1 MLQELRSLREGVV
14 RRCTRKLHPRWRA
27 PAKRM
32 RDVLQHAGASKQV
45 LPLVDEVVDKYRS
58 CRNWTRPGPK
68 SIASSR
74 LSTRFNEAVQ
84 VDLLF
89 HKLHTI
95 LHMIDECTRWTAAIV
110 VNSKD
115 QKVIFEAMT

>member
-1 MLQELRSLREGVV
+1 
-14 RRCTRKLHPRWRA
+14 
-27 PAKRM
+27 M
-32 RDVLQHAGASKQV
+32 R
-45 LPLVDEVVDKYRS
+45 EVVDKCRS

-84 VDLLF
+84 DLLF
-89 HKLHTI
+89 HKRHTI

-110 VNSKD
+110 VVNSKQGSEGNLRSHD
-115 QKVIFEAMT
+115 VHDEEHLVQIAWLPGATDL